1 MLTWVKI
8 AFCVLEENW
17 KLWGRQR
24 GPQAGEGLCLEVKE
38 KLRHRAQFLLSVHGV
53 LHVVSSQQVLEQ
65 QNLFVWADFAVL
77 YLLLP
82 SFAWAD
88 LLLLLCYMFTP
99 VLVT

>member
-1 MLTWVKI
+1 MS
-8 AFCVLEENW
+8 LEE
-17 KLWGRQR
+17 
-24 GPQAGEGLCLEVKE
+24 KE
-38 KLRHRAQFLLSVHGV
+38 KLRTQSLLSVRGV

-88 LLLLLCYMFTP
+88 FLLLLCYTFPP